1 MIIIGHFPPIVSS
14 VVQDLKKGVQVDPHW
29 RPQYLQ
35 CPFCSHNFRCY
46 CEALFIFLLFQVIIS
61 SVYSYIE
68 ENQEDTLYFFTKADL
83 LSRLNLEG
91 DEGMRN
97 VNMKVSNDTP
107 LK

>member
-1 MIIIGHFPPIVSS
+1 M
-14 VVQDLKKGVQVDPHW
+14 
-29 RPQYLQ
+29 
-35 CPFCSHNFRCY
+35 
-46 CEALFIFLLFQVIIS
+46 IIS

-68 ENQEDTLYFFTKADL
+68 ENQEDTLYFFKKADL

-91 DEGMRN
+91 EEGMRN